1 MATDLSRVSPQPFGG
16 SRRARGWVWR
26 SAGLAQR
33 IVAPLAVGAF
43 IIGTWQAGV
52 WNDVWGLE
60 SFTLPRPTDIARA
73 FGDSG
78 HELRMNLEQTFKP
91 AAFGYLLGNAGGMV
105 AGGLLVVIPGALA
118 RRLSGLF
125 AAIQALP
132 IIALVP
138 VVALWF
144 GSGLMF
150 KTVVVAILCFP
161 SMMVYASRGMTHVK
175 DDVRDLLDSYE
186 ASPWHVFLKVRLPNS
201 LPFAFAALRYTVV
214 LAVIGVVVS
223 EILRSRSGLGYEID
237 DALQAFDTAEAWAAA
252 TILAAL
258 GIVWFTSVGLLER
271 LLVPWAPD
279 QRSR

>member
-1 MATDLSRVSPQPFGG
+1 MATDLTRVSPQPFAA
-16 SRRARGWVWR
+16 RRALGWMWR
-26 SAGLAQR
+26 SAGWAQR
-33 IVAPLAVGAF
+33 ILAPLAVGGL

-52 WNDVWGLE
+52 WNDVWGLQ
-60 SFTLPRPTDIARA
+60 SFTLPRPTDIVRA

-78 HELRMNLEQTFKP
+78 DKLWMNFEASFKP
-91 AAFGYLLGNAGGMV
+91 AAFGYLLGNAGGIV
-105 AGGLLVVIPGALA
+105 AGAILVVLPGALA

-125 AAIQALP
+125 AAVQALP

-144 GSGLMF
+144 GSGLLF

-161 SMMVYASRGMTHVK
+161 SMMVYASRGMTHVR
-175 DDVRDLLDSYE
+175 DEVRDLLASYE
-186 ASPWHVFLKVRLPNS
+186 ASPWQVFLKVRLPNS

-237 DALQAFDTAEAWAAA
+237 DALQAFNTAEAWAAA
-252 TILAAL
+252 TILAGL
-258 GIVWFTSVGLLER
+258 GIVWYTAIGLLER
-271 LLVPWAPD
+271 LLVPWGAD
-279 QRSR
+279 QRTR

>member
-1 MATDLSRVSPQPFGG
+1 MGG
-16 SRRARGWVWR
+16 RRARVWAWR
-26 SAGLAQR
+26 SAGWAQR
-33 IVAPLAVGAF
+33 LVAPLAVGAL

-52 WNDVWGLE
+52 WNDVWGLQ

-78 HELRMNLEQTFKP
+78 DKLWMNFQDSFKP
-91 AAFGYLLGNAGGMV
+91 AAFGYLLGNAGGVV
-105 AGGLLVVIPGALA
+105 AGALLVVIPAALA

-125 AAIQALP
+125 AAVQALP

-144 GSGLMF
+144 GSGLLF

-161 SMMVYASRGMTHVK
+161 SMMVYASRGMTHVT
-175 DDVRDLLDSYE
+175 DDARDLLASYE
-186 ASPWHVFLKVRLPNS
+186 ASPWQVFLKVRLPNS

-214 LAVIGVVVS
+214 LAVIGVVVA

-237 DALQAFDTAEAWAAA
+237 DALQAFNTAEAWAAA

-258 GIVWFTSVGLLER
+258 GIVWYTGVGLLER
-271 LLVPWAPD
+271 LLVPWGAD
-279 QRSR
+279 QRNR

>member
-1 MATDLSRVSPQPFGG
+1 MATDLTRVSPQPLGG
-16 SRRARGWVWR
+16 RRRAMGWVWR
-26 SAGLAQR
+26 SAGWMQR

-52 WNDVWGLE
+52 WNDVWGLQ
-60 SFTLPRPTDIARA
+60 SFTLPRPTDIVRA

-78 HELRMNLEQTFKP
+78 DKLWLNFQDSAKP
-91 AAFGYLLGNAGGMV
+91 AALGYALGNGAGV
-105 AGGLLVVIPGALA
+105 IAGALLVVIPGALS

-144 GSGLMF
+144 GSGLLF

-175 DDVRDLLDSYE
+175 DEVRDVLDSYE
-186 ASPWHVFLKVRLPNS
+186 ASPWQVFAKVRLPNS

-223 EILRSRSGLGYEID
+223 EIIRSRSGLGYEID
-237 DALQAFDTAEAWAAA
+237 DALQAFNTAEAWAAA
-252 TILAAL
+252 AILAAL
-258 GIVWFTSVGLLER
+258 GIVWYTVVGVLER
-271 LLVPWAPD
+271 LLVPWGPD